1 MFLNEMMRKK
11 GVCAAAS
18 RSDKTF
24 SDSTSP
30 EHGLKKSSKAAESI
44 EFELFFPVKPD
55 FTSAIF
61 IFYSLKRVLVSL
73 RNRLTPEKVVLLDF
87 LKVVL
92 IFY

>member
-30 EHGLKKSSKAAESI
+30 ELGLKKSSKAAESI
-44 EFELFFPVKPD
+44 EFELFFPAKPD

-61 IFYSLKRVLVSL
+61 IFCSLKTRFGDF
-73 RNRLTPEKVVLLDF
+73 EKQINTRKSF
-87 LKVVL
+87 LP
-92 IFY
+92 